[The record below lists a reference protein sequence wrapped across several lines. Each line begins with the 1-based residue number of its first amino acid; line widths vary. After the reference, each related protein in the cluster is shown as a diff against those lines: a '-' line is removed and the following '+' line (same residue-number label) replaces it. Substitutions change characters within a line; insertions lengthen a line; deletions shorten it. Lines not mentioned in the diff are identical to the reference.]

1 MKKFINCEFNADLK
15 NVIVSR
21 GIIASFFMDEDVNIN
36 IINEVKTIV
45 SEAVTNA
52 IIHGYKNGAG
62 IVGLNIDYDNN
73 VLKIEVIDKGVG
85 IENIEE
91 ARTPLFST
99 GSNKERAGLGFTIMD
114 IFSDKLEIFSKVNE
128 GTKVAITKYIA

>member
-52 IIHGYKNGAG
+52 IIHGYKNGEG

-99 GSNKERAGLGFTIMD
+99 GSSKERAGLGFTIMN

>member
-52 IIHGYKNGAG
+52 IIHGYKNDEG

-99 GSNKERAGLGFTIMD
+99 GSSKERAGLGFTIMD

>member
-52 IIHGYKNGAG
+52 IIHGYKNGEG

>member
-52 IIHGYKNGAG
+52 IIHGYKNGEG

-99 GSNKERAGLGFTIMD
+99 GSSKERAGLGFTIMD

-128 GTKVAITKYIA
+128 GTKVVITKYIA

>member
-52 IIHGYKNGAG
+52 IIHGYKNGEG

-99 GSNKERAGLGFTIMD
+99 GSSKERAGLGFTIMD

>member
-1 MKKFINCEFNADLK
+1 MHSCLATWIQ
-15 NVIVSR
+15 
-21 GIIASFFMDEDVNIN
+21 IAR
-36 IINEVKTIV
+36 
-45 SEAVTNA
+45 
-52 IIHGYKNGAG
+52 
-62 IVGLNIDYDNN
+62 DYLL
-73 VLKIEVIDKGVG
+73 LKIEVIDKGVG

-99 GSNKERAGLGFTIMD
+99 GSSKERAGLGFTIMD

>member
-21 GIIASFFMDEDVNIN
+21 GIIASFFMDEDVNVN
-36 IINEVKTIV
+36 IVNEVKTIV

-52 IIHGYKNGAG
+52 IIHGYKDREG
-62 IVGLNIDYDNN
+62 IVSLKIAYEDN

-85 IENIEE
+85 IENIEK

-99 GSNKERAGLGFTIMD
+99 CTGTERAGLGFTIMD
-114 IFSDKLEIFSKVNE
+114 IFSDNLDVKSQVNE
-128 GTKVAITKYIA
+128 GTKISITKYIA

>member
-52 IIHGYKNGAG
+52 IIHGYKNGEG
-62 IVGLNIDYDNN
+62 IVGINIDYDNN

-99 GSNKERAGLGFTIMD
+99 GSSKERAGLGFTIMD

>member
-52 IIHGYKNGAG
+52 IIHGYKNGEG

-85 IENIEE
+85 IKNIEE

-99 GSNKERAGLGFTIMD
+99 GSSKERAGLGFTIMD

>member
-52 IIHGYKNGAG
+52 IIHGYKNGEG

-99 GSNKERAGLGFTIMD
+99 GSKQDLVVQLW
-114 IFSDKLEIFSKVNE
+114 IFSQISLRYFQRLMKEPKWL
-128 GTKVAITKYIA
+128 

>member
-52 IIHGYKNGAG
+52 IIHGYKNGEG

-73 VLKIEVIDKGVG
+73 VLKLEVIDKGVG

-99 GSNKERAGLGFTIMD
+99 GSSKERAGLGFTIMD

>member
-21 GIIASFFMDEDVNIN
+21 GIIASFFMDENVNIN

-52 IIHGYKNGAG
+52 IIHGYKNGEG

-99 GSNKERAGLGFTIMD
+99 GSSKERAGLGFTIMD

>member
-1 MKKFINCEFNADLK
+1 MKKFINCEFNSDLK

-52 IIHGYKNGAG
+52 IIHGYRNGAG
-62 IVGLNIDYDNN
+62 IVGLNISLENKE
-73 VLKIEVIDKGVG
+73 LKIVVIDKGVG
-85 IENIEE
+85 IENIEK
-91 ARTPLFST
+91 AKTPLYST
-99 GSNKERAGLGFTIMD
+99 ASSSERAGLGFTIMD
-114 IFSDKLEIFSKVNE
+114 IFSDSLEIESKVNE
-128 GTKVAITKYIA
+128 GTKITITKYIA

>member
-52 IIHGYKNGAG
+52 IIHGYKNGEG

-99 GSNKERAGLGFTIMD
+99 GSSKERAGLGFTIMD
-114 IFSDKLEIFSKVNE
+114 IFSDKLEIFSKANE

>member
-52 IIHGYKNGAG
+52 IIHGYKNGEG
-62 IVGLNIDYDNN
+62 IVGLNIDYDN
-73 VLKIEVIDKGVG
+73 KGVG

-99 GSNKERAGLGFTIMD
+99 GSSKERAGLGFTIMD

>member
-21 GIIASFFMDEDVNIN
+21 GIIASFFMDEDVNVN
-36 IINEVKTIV
+36 IVNEVKTIV

-52 IIHGYKNGAG
+52 IIHGYKDREG
-62 IVGLNIDYDNN
+62 IVSLKIAYEDN

-99 GSNKERAGLGFTIMD
+99 CTGTERAGLGFTIMD
-114 IFSDKLEIFSKVNE
+114 IFSDNLDVKSQVNE
-128 GTKVAITKYIA
+128 GTKISITKYIA

>member
-52 IIHGYKNGAG
+52 IIHGYKNGEG

-73 VLKIEVIDKGVG
+73 VLKNEVIDKGVG

-99 GSNKERAGLGFTIMD
+99 GSSKERAGLGFTIMD

>member
-15 NVIVSR
+15 NVSVSR

-52 IIHGYKNGAG
+52 IIHGYKNGEG

-99 GSNKERAGLGFTIMD
+99 GSSKERAGLGFTIMD

>member
-52 IIHGYKNGAG
+52 IIHGYKNGEG

-99 GSNKERAGLGFTIMD
+99 GSSKERAGLGFTIMD

-128 GTKVAITKYIA
+128 GTKVAITK

>member
-52 IIHGYKNGAG
+52 IIHGYKNGEG
-62 IVGLNIDYDNN
+62 IVSLNMAYEDK

-99 GSNKERAGLGFTIMD
+99 CTDTERAGLGFTIMD
-114 IFSDKLEIFSKVNE
+114 IFSDNLDIFSQVDE
-128 GTKVAITKYIA
+128 GTKISITKYIA

>member
-52 IIHGYKNGAG
+52 IIHGYKNGEG

-73 VLKIEVIDKGVG
+73 VLKIEVIDKGGG

-99 GSNKERAGLGFTIMD
+99 GSSKERAGLGFTIMD

>member
-21 GIIASFFMDEDVNIN
+21 GIIASFFIDEDVNIN

-52 IIHGYKNGAG
+52 IIHGYKNGEG

-99 GSNKERAGLGFTIMD
+99 GSSKERAGLGFTIMD

>member
-21 GIIASFFMDEDVNIN
+21 GIIASFFMYEDVNIN

-52 IIHGYKNGAG
+52 IIHGYKNGEG

-99 GSNKERAGLGFTIMD
+99 GSSKERAGLGFTIMD

>member
-52 IIHGYKNGAG
+52 IIHGYKNGEG

-85 IENIEE
+85 IENI
-91 ARTPLFST
+91 
-99 GSNKERAGLGFTIMD
+99 
-114 IFSDKLEIFSKVNE
+114 
-128 GTKVAITKYIA
+128 